1 MDYEN
6 MSDEKIHRLFKEAV
20 PDLEIGEIT
29 DYNRE
34 TVVAFLKFLMGSIP
48 TGRAMVSSRLSQ
60 EDLVERFRE
69 TPCRGGQERNNEA
82 RNLFLLTHRGA
93 RLYRIHCDNEDG
105 KATENC
111 GDDVDLSV
119 AEPPMAQYR

>member
-6 MSDEKIHRLFKEAV
+6 MSDEEIHRLFKEAA
-20 PDLEIGEIT
+20 PDLEIGEIM

-69 TPCRGGQERNNEA
+69 TPCRGGQEQNKEA
-82 RNLFLLTHRGA
+82 
-93 RLYRIHCDNEDG
+93 
-105 KATENC
+105 
-111 GDDVDLSV
+111 
-119 AEPPMAQYR
+119 